1 MFERKYPI
9 PNNHPILKFNQVE
22 FSFFWTS
29 IKINNNMGKVKKFIK
44 RKLYGGKLNEVITP
58 SKKGS
63 K

>member
-9 PNNHPILKFNQVE
+9 PNNHPILKFNQIE
-22 FSFFWTS
+22 FSFFWAS

-58 SKKGS
+58 KNRDSK
-63 K
+63 

>member
-22 FSFFWTS
+22 FSFFWAS

-44 RKLYGGKLNEVITP
+44 RKLYGGKLNEVMQP
-58 SKKGS
+58 SKKGR